1 MCAENN
7 CQLSTVNFPRV
18 AHTHYARIPRP
29 MSYVRFS
36 ALVADSVHG
45 MLVVISREMW
55 RVRGERVVKMARNRA
70 DAVTL

>member
-1 MCAENN
+1 M
-7 CQLSTVNFPRV
+7 

-29 MSYVRFS
+29 VSYVRFL
-36 ALVADSVHG
+36 ALVADSVRG
-45 MLVVISREMW
+45 MHVAISRKMW